1 MWFVPCD
8 YTVNAILVQVAV
20 SAALTEPKLLVANLS
35 TSWTHKEYTQLKM
48 YSDMSEYNDVQPW
61 LNRIV

>member
-20 SAALTEPKLLVANLS
+20 SAALHEPKVMIANLS
-35 TSWTHKEYTQLKM
+35 SAWTLKEYTQLKM
-48 YSDMSEYNDVQPW
+48 YKDMTEYNDMQPW
-61 LNRIV
+61 QNRIV